1 MTLMIALMNCQ
12 CVLKILR
19 GIMRVI
25 LKDHEGLSR
34 NLEAFLSDHECD
46 AHSTH
51 DAHAFGRSAPKAVKQ
66 RSSRGARPSG
76 CKAARGLGPLIAIF
90 YHRRGPEPPSTLII
104 PLSRDADFGHFR
116 AHRGALSSTSGL
128 AVCPGALVEAPLTF
142 FRDST
147 PLGSIPTSFAY
158 VACGRVFLERR
169 WNSAPFGAI
178 VAAFV

>member
-1 MTLMIALMNCQ
+1 MIALMNCQ

-116 AHRGALSSTSGL
+116 AHRG
-128 AVCPGALVEAPLTF
+128 GALINLGAGGVPRRTSRSAVNF
-142 FRDST
+142 FSEQHT
-147 PLGSIPTSFAY
+147 AGI
-158 VACGRVFLERR
+158 
-169 WNSAPFGAI
+169 NSDLICVCCLRPC
-178 VAAFV
+178 VP